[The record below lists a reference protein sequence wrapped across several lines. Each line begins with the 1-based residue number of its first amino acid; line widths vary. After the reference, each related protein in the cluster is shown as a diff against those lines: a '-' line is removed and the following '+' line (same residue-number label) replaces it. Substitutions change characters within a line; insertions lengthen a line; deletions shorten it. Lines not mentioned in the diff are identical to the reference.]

1 MYVSRVTSSFAVFS
15 TLMTTEVLEV
25 TVGSDLREMVRLKVR
40 EVREPTLGATKLAVW
55 EEGFW
60 MVAC

>member
-1 MYVSRVTSSFAVFS
+1 
-15 TLMTTEVLEV
+15 LITTEVLEV

-60 MVAC
+60 MVACRV